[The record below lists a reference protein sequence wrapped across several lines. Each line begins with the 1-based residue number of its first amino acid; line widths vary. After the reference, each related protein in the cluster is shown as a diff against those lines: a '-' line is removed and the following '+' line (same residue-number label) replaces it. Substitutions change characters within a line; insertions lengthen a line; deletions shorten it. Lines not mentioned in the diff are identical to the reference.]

1 MMTRKNKKYTMK
13 IKMFRRVVL
22 AVLLALVVQSCQ
34 TPDIPNVGRYPILF
48 ADSGTRAVANIE
60 TLQTEGFKVY
70 AFFQGNKNSS
80 TFEKSV
86 TYNSQENVWVY
97 NPLEYWIPSTS
108 YWFKAFYP
116 TTLTAGEL
124 TVDNSSSSQTFS
136 ISDFDITEQVD
147 VMVASSGQIEVPKG
161 ADAPVN
167 GSVVNLEFKHI
178 LASVVVKIKAEVN
191 VTIQDISLKYVPV
204 KCSYSNGIWS
214 QSSQGNIEKS
224 GVNKQLVKSN
234 EYTEVPEGGFLVVPS
249 SADGVE
255 LYVKTSD
262 KQYNIKIP
270 TINWASGVKYIYTMT
285 IKQNDIIFN
294 EPTVK
299 DWDEESATGSV
310 VIK

>member
-34 TPDIPNVGRYPILF
+34 TPDVPNVGRYPILF
-48 ADSGTRAVANIE
+48 ADSGTRTVANLE

-124 TVDNSSSSQTFS
+124 TVDNSSSSQTLS

-147 VMVASSGQIEVPKG
+147 VMVASSGQIEVPEG

-178 LASVVVKIKAEVN
+178 LASVVVKMKSAIDGVTVSKLTLTGIADHGNYEN
-191 VTIQDISLKYVPV
+191 GAWSSSNTGSVTIESNISL
-204 KCSYSNGIWS
+204 
-214 QSSQGNIEKS
+214 
-224 GVNKQLVKSN
+224 NKNTDPADVTN
-234 EYTEVPEGGFLVVPS
+234 GGFLVIPGDAS
-249 SADGVE
+249 G
-255 LYVKTSD
+255 
-262 KQYNIKIP
+262 IKL
-270 TINWASGVKYIYTMT
+270 TINANKTYEINIPATSWEKGYQYTYT
-285 IKQNDIIFN
+285 AEIKQNDIIFN
-294 EPTVK
+294 EPSCEI
-299 DWDEESATGSV
+299 WENESATGSV
-310 VIK
+310 IIK

>member
-1 MMTRKNKKYTMK
+1 MKK
-13 IKMFRRVVL
+13 IINI
-22 AVLLALVVQSCQ
+22 VLLSAFVTVLGASCNKNGDEQS
-34 TPDIPNVGRYPILF
+34 GKYPILF
-48 ADSGTRAVANIE
+48 RCPEVSRAETTVADIQEN
-60 TLQTEGFKVY
+60 GFDVY
-70 AFFQGNKNSS
+70 SYFEVGDKTFN
-80 TFEKSV
+80 FEKEV
-86 TYNSQENVWVY
+86 TYDDDQGVWSY
-97 NPLEYWIPSTS
+97 TDIEYWISGAT
-108 YWFKAFYP
+108 YWFKAVYP
-116 TTLTAGEL
+116 KSLNY
-124 TVDNSSSSQTFS
+124 TVDNTTSAQNLTITGYDVTSQTD
-136 ISDFDITEQVD
+136 ILVAEPTSDGGMTVD
-147 VMVASSGQIEVPKG
+147 ATLG
-161 ADAPVN
+161 APTT
-167 GSVVNLEFKHI
+167 GSVVNLQFKHL
-178 LASVVVKIKAEVN
+178 LANVVVKIKAEVN

-224 GVNKQLVKSN
+224 GVNEPLVKSN

-270 TINWASGVKYIYTMT
+270 AINWAAGVKYIYTMT

-294 EPTVK
+294 EPTIK

>member
-1 MMTRKNKKYTMK
+1 MKK
-13 IKMFRRVVL
+13 IINI
-22 AVLLALVVQSCQ
+22 VLLSAFVTVLGASCNKNGDEAL
-34 TPDIPNVGRYPILF
+34 GKYPILF
-48 ADSGTRAVANIE
+48 RCPEMSRAETTVEDIQGDAN
-60 TLQTEGFKVY
+60 GFEVY
-70 AFFQGNKNSS
+70 SYFEVGDKKFN
-80 TFEKSV
+80 FEKTV
-86 TYNSQENVWVY
+86 TYNAAQGIWDY
-97 NPLEYWIPSTS
+97 TDIEYWISGAT
-108 YWFKAFYP
+108 YWFKAVYP
-116 TTLTAGEL
+116 KSLNY
-124 TVDNSSSSQTFS
+124 TVDNTTSSQNLTITDYDVTS
-136 ISDFDITEQVD
+136 QTDILVAEPTREGGMTVD
-147 VMVASSGQIEVPKG
+147 ATIG
-161 ADAPVN
+161 APVM
-167 GSVVNLEFKHI
+167 GSTVNLQFKHL
-178 LASVVVKIKAEVN
+178 LANVVVKIKAEVN